1 MQNYIDILRCIVK
14 NFNIHINHEF
24 DEIIKRV
31 LNEIF
36 DQYYDLRN
44 KIFDDNNYK
53 ENSYCID
60 GLYKKY
66 NIRKC
71 KLERKYKIINNESLI
86 VKFKKL
92 DCDNFQIFLN
102 IVNMDNYIDVL
113 RCILKNFNIRK
124 IKKFDTI
131 IKYIMNIFIIDIKAN
146 IA

>member
-1 MQNYIDILRCIVK
+1 MENYINILRCIVK

-24 DEIIKRV
+24 DEIIKSV

-36 DQYYDLRN
+36 HQYYDLRN

-66 NIRKC
+66 NIRNC
-71 KLERKYKIINNESLI
+71 KLERKYKIVNNEKLI

-102 IVNMDNYIDVL
+102 IL
-113 RCILKNFNIRK
+113 STWK
-124 IKKFDTI
+124 II
-131 IKYIMNIFIIDIKAN
+131 
-146 IA
+146 